1 MRERRKGD
9 KNKSEGKDGKQI
21 RIKVRE
27 RRKVDKTK
35 MEERRKVD
43 KDKSGGKKE
52 SR

>member
-27 RRKVDKTK
+27 RRRRKVDKTK
-35 MEERRKVD
+35 MEERRK
-43 KDKSGGKKE
+43 
-52 SR
+52 